1 MDIYR
6 AKKIFII
13 IKKKMLLSLLLS
25 LLLVILASWNLNTFM
40 RLDNASKDYPN
51 DQAFT
56 DSCHVS
62 KTYTTGGK
70 TIAIVVLV
78 TAIIVLSVSTY
89 QTYTK
94 K

>member
-1 MDIYR
+1 ML
-6 AKKIFII
+6 
-13 IKKKMLLSLLLS
+13 LLSLLLS
-25 LLLVILASWNLNTFM
+25 ILLVIMASWNLNTFI

-78 TAIIVLSVSTY
+78 TAIVVMAVTCVILW
-89 QTYTK
+89 K
-94 K
+94 KQK

>member
-1 MDIYR
+1 
-6 AKKIFII
+6 
-13 IKKKMLLSLLLS
+13 MLLSLLLS
-25 LLLVILASWNLNTFM
+25 ILLVIMASWNLNTFI

-62 KTYTTGGK
+62 KTYTSGGK
-70 TIAIVVLV
+70 TIAIVVLI
-78 TAIIVLSVSTY
+78 TAIVVMTVSVYT
-89 QTYTK
+89 TYTK